1 VIGALTNLERV
12 IRHTISI
19 CPDCQKN
26 IKARIVEDSTSR
38 LVLMRK
44 TCEEH
49 GDFEDILSKDP
60 DLYQWNHSLVDSIHA
75 RMDTAPVNIELE
87 NLRNECP
94 MNCGLCSQHKSAANL
109 MIVDITNRCN
119 LNCSICYANANN
131 AGHIVEYT
139 YEEIVRIMEHFV
151 SQKPFFAPVAQ
162 FSGGE
167 PTLHPD
173 IIKIIKKAA
182 ELPFQ
187 HILLNTNGIKMAKSI
202 EFCRELKQ
210 AYPDLALYL
219 SFDGIEPDTYKS
231 IRGVDL
237 SKIKRKVIENCREV
251 GITGIQ
257 LVMTVCKGENDYE
270 VENILQFARENNDVV
285 CGIVFQPVSLCGRI
299 TMEDL
304 RKLRYTNSDLTQEI
318 ERVTQGVLKP
328 KDFYP
333 LGASN
338 KLTQLLSWF
347 SDNPGWAITA
357 HDSCGFATLVQIRPE
372 GGWKPLREYL
382 DVEGMLKWA
391 AEVYE
396 MVHKREIPKPTES
409 GLFSSIRELAQ
420 KFGRKKI
427 VDTLGGFGDE
437 FTDIAY
443 RNMMKAYFVIGTLK
457 FIHNLEWKKIIDDKF
472 YLNIFKLLAYPSLRT
487 SKDMLLNGLLFI
499 GSMHF
504 QDAYNFDVERIQ
516 RCVVHYGV
524 LDPDNE
530 NHVLEIPFC
539 TFNTLHREVIERKW
553 AKTHKKK
560 LEKTPKQQEAE
571 IQELIQDLS
580 QNFGDK

>member
-1 VIGALTNLERV
+1 
-12 IRHTISI
+12 
-19 CPDCQKN
+19 
-26 IKARIVEDSTSR
+26 VEEGN

-44 TCEEH
+44 SCTEH

-60 DLYQWNHSLVDSIHA
+60 DLYKWKHTLVDEVLHS
-75 RMDTAPVNIELE
+75 RLDTAPTNIELKQVAKS
-87 NLRNECP
+87 CP
-94 MNCGLCSQHKSAANL
+94 MDCGLCSQHKSAANL
-109 MIVDITNRCN
+109 MILDVTNRCN
-119 LNCSICYANANN
+119 LNCPICYANANA

-151 SQKPFFAPVAQ
+151 KQEPFFAPVAQ

-187 HILLNTNGIKMAKSI
+187 HILLNTNGIKIAKSI
-202 EFCRELKQ
+202 EFCRELKE

-219 SFDGIEPDTYKS
+219 SFDGTEPETYKS
-231 IRGVDL
+231 IRGLDL
-237 SKIKRKVIENCREV
+237 SKVKRKVIENCREV
-251 GITGIQ
+251 GITGVQ
-257 LVMTVCKGENDYE
+257 LVMTICRGENDHE
-270 VENILQFARENNDVV
+270 IENVLKFARENNDVV
-285 CGIVFQPVSLCGRI
+285 CGIVFQPVSLCGRV

-318 ERVTQGVLKP
+318 ERITNGILQP
-328 KDFYP
+328 RDFYP

-347 SDNPGWAITA
+347 SNNPGWSISA
-357 HDSCGFATLVQIRPE
+357 HDSCGFATFVQIQPE

-382 DVEGMLKWA
+382 DVEGMLNWA
-391 AEVYE
+391 GEVYD
-396 MVHKREIPKPTES
+396 MTQKREIPKLTES
-409 GLFSSIRELAQ
+409 GLYSTIHDFAEKAGVDKLM
-420 KFGRKKI
+420 
-427 VDTLGGFGDE
+427 DTLAEFGNQL
-437 FTDIAY
+437 TDIAY
-443 RNMMKAYFVIGTLK
+443 RNMMKAYFIAGNMKYVK
-457 FIHNLEWKKIIDDKF
+457 DLEWKKIIDDKF
-472 YLNIFKLLAYPSLRT
+472 YVNILKLLAYPSLQT

-504 QDAYNFDVERIQ
+504 QDVYNFDVDRVQ

-524 LDPDNE
+524 LDPDDE

-539 TFNTLHREVIERKW
+539 AFNTLHREGIEKRW
-553 AKTHKKK
+553 ANNHKKK
-560 LEKTPKQQEAE
+560 LDKTPKQQEAE
-571 IQELIQDLS
+571 VQKLIKELS
-580 QNFGDK
+580 